1 MNWESSIGMRT
12 LPRVKE
18 MPTAGKKLLYST
30 GNSQLSA
37 LQVRM
42 GERGREAHEGGVYVC
57 IQLIQFIVQQKPTQ
71 HCKAVTYASVL
82 RRVWPFVTLW
92 AVAHR
97 LLCPWDYPGKNT
109 GVGCHFLLQG
119 ISLTHGLNPH
129 LLRLR
134 PCRQIPYHWATSDC
148 MAQ

>member
-1 MNWESSIGMRT
+1 MRGPLAHT
-12 LPRVKE
+12 HYCCK
-18 MPTAGKKLLYST
+18 TAGRKLLYTT
-30 GNSQLSA
+30 GSQARCSPA
-37 LQVRM
+37 TWRGGMEVRERLQ
-42 GERGREAHEGGVYVC
+42 REGVYVC

-129 LLRLR
+129 LLRLL